1 MERLIF
7 SKSVALATTPAT
19 IAAINAAGITEG
31 AIALYD
37 NAGNI
42 ISGALTK
49 RIPSFSLFVG
59 GGAFAENS
67 QYNNSVLDIDTYRF
81 EYAKTVYEAGTN
93 LNAKVTVPT
102 PVANKDYTI
111 VMVKPGT
118 VLNERYKWSAS
129 TRAKEGDTATTVAK
143 RLADELTK
151 LGKSEGF
158 SATNAA
164 GVVTIVGTK
173 YEHWNI
179 VASDEL
185 FGATVTYTTKGVKP
199 VNDDAAM
206 KALQERCIGNE
217 GINYTDKNGYQLY
230 ELPEHTSA
238 NGWVT
243 YALTFYNSRN
253 LRSGNTENVKS
264 IVYLAVPTD
273 SASIATL
280 DAIFASI
287 TNPAAAAAAGA

>member
-19 IAAINAAGITEG
+19 IAAIGAAGITEG

-37 NAGNI
+37 DTGAI
-42 ISGALTK
+42 ISKALTK

-59 GGAFAENS
+59 GGAFANNS

-164 GVVTIVGTK
+164 GVITIVGTN

-199 VNDDAAM
+199 VNDDAAI
-206 KALQERCIGNE
+206 KALQERCIGGE
-217 GINYTDKNGYQLY
+217 GINYTDKNAYQLY
-230 ELPEHTSA
+230 KLSEYTSA
-238 NGWVT
+238 TGWVT

-264 IVYLAVPTD
+264 IVYLAVPTG
-273 SASIATL
+273 SASIETL

-287 TNPAAAAAAGA
+287 TNPAAAAGA